1 MTTNPGIISTLATNP
16 SSTQLKDGTDNI
28 HSGIIKA
35 LHAATGENR
44 GISGFGLTQG
54 TTSSRTHF
62 QVAAGKV
69 LRDGKL
75 VDVSGATLTTT
86 VATIAANS
94 NDWYGLIVVNSSN
107 VLAWRHGAVTGKA
120 T

>member
-16 SSTQLKDGTDNI
+16 STTQLKDGTDNI

-44 GISGFGLTQG
+44 GIEGFGLTQLDAG
-54 TTSSRTHF
+54 TTSSF

-75 VDVSGATLTTT
+75 VSL
-86 VATIAANS
+86 S
-94 NDWYGLIVVNSSN
+94 LI
-107 VLAWRHGAVTGKA
+107 HI
-120 T
+120 

>member
-44 GISGFGLTQG
+44 GIDGFALTQ
-54 TTSSRTHF
+54 
-62 QVAAGKV
+62 
-69 LRDGKL
+69 
-75 VDVSGATLTTT
+75 VDVEQLLRFKSQQ
-86 VATIAANS
+86 V
-94 NDWYGLIVVNSSN
+94 
-107 VLAWRHGAVTGKA
+107 RF
-120 T
+120 